1 MVCSI
6 LRRAVDSIRKHTTL
20 KIQSGFWQQ
29 LSSSNTDQDQKLDAY
44 CAKDG
49 YNTTLCMSLR
59 SDADSNQGM

>member
-1 MVCSI
+1 
-6 LRRAVDSIRKHTTL
+6 L

-29 LSSSNTDQDQKLDAY
+29 LSSSNNDQDQKLDAY

-49 YNTTLCMSLR
+49 YNTTLCSSLR